1 MKTRGDKEK
10 QKREMKREK
19 EKEKEKRGLG
29 EDAYFDFNQRVT
41 MQY

>member
-19 EKEKEKRGLG
+19 EKEKRGLG
-29 EDAYFDFNQRVT
+29 EDAYFAFNQRVT